1 MKAEFSAYQL
11 SLPWGGSGEAAS
23 DPGRAEPSPAPVRE
37 DPGAAVDSELW
48 GQVFSKENL
57 TRALKR
63 VEQNKGAPGVDGMTT
78 AELRPYLKREWSS
91 IKEALDR
98 ETYVPG
104 PVRQKGIPKPDG
116 GTRYLGIPTVLDRF
130 IQQALL
136 QGLTPLFDPLFSAS
150 SFGFRPGR
158 SAHQAVKR
166 AQAIV
171 REGQTWAVDLDIEKF
186 FDQVHHDK
194 LMARAAR
201 VVKDKRVLRLI
212 RAYLEA
218 GVMVDGVV
226 VERVEGTPQGGPLSP
241 LLANVMLHD
250 LDRELESRSHRFV
263 RYADDLTIYV
273 RSKRAGERV
282 LGSVRRYL
290 AEVLSLRVNL
300 VKSAVDRAWK
310 RTLLGFSFYTSAAG
324 VRIRVAQEAYRR
336 CREKLRQLTQRSSGK
351 AIGEHVR
358 LVNEYLMGWVG
369 YFALADARGPLEDL
383 DKWLRHRLRQ
393 ILWKQWKRFHTRY
406 RNLVA
411 LGADPE
417 AARLTASQR
426 QRHWFA
432 SGTSAMNQAL
442 STVFWTRQG
451 LCSATARYHTLRS
464 RP

>member
-1 MKAEFSAYQL
+1 MKAENSAYQL

-23 DPGRAEPSPAPVRE
+23 EPGRAEPSPVPVRG
-37 DPGAAVDSELW
+37 DPGASGSGLW
-48 GQVFSKENL
+48 GQVFSRENL

-63 VEQNKGAPGVDGMTT
+63 VEQNKGAPGIDGMTV
-78 AELRPYLKREWSS
+78 AELRPYLKGGWSS
-91 IKEALDR
+91 IRAALDGG
-98 ETYVPG
+98 TYVPA

-116 GTRYLGIPTVLDRF
+116 GTRYLGIPTVLDRL

-136 QGLTPLFDPLFSAS
+136 QALTPLFDPLFSAS

-158 SAHQAVKR
+158 SAHQAVKQ

-171 REGQTWAVDLDIEKF
+171 REGSTWAVDLDIEKF
-186 FDQVHHDK
+186 FDRVNHDK
-194 LMARAAR
+194 LMARVAR
-201 VVKDKRVLRLI
+201 VVEDKRVLRLI

-218 GVMVDGVV
+218 GVMVSGVV
-226 VERVEGTPQGGPLSP
+226 AERTEGTPQGGPLSP
-241 LLANVMLHD
+241 LLANIMLHD
-250 LDRELESRSHRFV
+250 LDRELESRGHRFV

-273 RSKRAGERV
+273 RSRRAGERV
-282 LGSVRRYL
+282 MESVSRYL
-290 AEVLSLRVNL
+290 SEVLRLRVNR
-300 VKSAVDRAWK
+300 VKSAVDRAW
-310 RTLLGFSFYTSAAG
+310 RRSLLGFSFYASASG
-324 VRIRVAQEAYRR
+324 IRIRVAQESYKR
-336 CREKLRQLTQRSSGK
+336 CREKLRQLTRRNSGK

-369 YFALADARGPLEDL
+369 YFALGDARGPLEEL

-417 AARLTASQR
+417 NARLTAGHR
-426 QRHWFA
+426 RRHWFA

-442 STVFWTRQG
+442 PTAFWTTAG
-451 LCSATARYHTLRS
+451 LTSATARSQLLRS